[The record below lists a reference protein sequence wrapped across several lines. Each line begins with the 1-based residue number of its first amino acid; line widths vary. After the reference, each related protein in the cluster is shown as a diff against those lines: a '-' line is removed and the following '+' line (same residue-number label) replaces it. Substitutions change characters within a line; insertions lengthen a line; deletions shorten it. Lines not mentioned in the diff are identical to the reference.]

1 MMKKFMALALLL
13 VIFLACDYAKESLE
27 LRPDIEITWI
37 DPVAWYTSAGDTT
50 YAATINEINFVAENS
65 LDSYLKEFTI
75 EYYVNDSSL
84 VYTTAPV
91 PVYGKI
97 EGLVGQTCCDTFKL
111 LGIVVPLDPARDH
124 LNANEAARAVL
135 RFVAIDEY
143 FENADTADVWFGIY
157 MLP

>member
-1 MMKKFMALALLL
+1 MKKFIILILLAM
-13 VIFLACDYAKESLE
+13 IFVACDYASDSLA
-27 LRPDIEITWI
+27 LKPDIEITWI
-37 DPVAWYTSAGDTT
+37 DPVAWYTAAGDTT
-50 YAATINEINFVAENS
+50 YAATINEIHFVPENS

-75 EYYVNDSSL
+75 EYYVDDTSL

-111 LGIVVPLDPARDH
+111 VGIAVPLDPARNH
-124 LNANEAARAVL
+124 LSPNESAKALL

-143 FENADTADVWFGIY
+143 FENTDTADVWFGIY

>member
-1 MMKKFMALALLL
+1 MMKKFMILILLAM
-13 VIFLACDYAKESLE
+13 IFVACDYATDSLA
-27 LRPDIEITWI
+27 LKPDIEITWI
-37 DPVAWYTSAGDTT
+37 DPVAWYTAAGDST
-50 YAATINEINFVAENS
+50 YAVVLNEIDFVAENS
-65 LDSYLKEFTI
+65 LDSYLKDYTI
-75 EYYVNDSSL
+75 EYYVNDTSL

-97 EGLVGQTCCDTFKL
+97 EGRVNQTCCDTFKL
-111 LGIVVPLDPARDH
+111 MGVVVPLDPARDH

-143 FENADTADVWFGIY
+143 FENTDTADVWFGIY